1 MKLKK
6 MFMLG
11 VVMLAVFTSLT
22 FANGQKETKNKVLRI
37 LTWEGYAPA
46 DLVQKFQ
53 KETGIQVQLAYI
65 GDNNEL
71 IAKLAATK
79 GAGFD
84 LIQPTYNWVLTAQK
98 QYGVYQP
105 LDMSKIKTENITPEL
120 LKTVTE
126 GTKVDGKSYAIPFCW
141 GTTALAVNTKYAPN
155 AGHTYK
161 DLWNPK
167 YAGRI
172 SYRSKYDTF
181 YMAAYA
187 MGLDPR
193 KAVSSKEAYRALME
207 KVLKKLI
214 ETKKYVKTYWGSRQE
229 LEELLSRGEVWVST
243 AWDAIGWSLN
253 EKNPNIKYMVP
264 KEGAVGWIDT
274 FALSASAENIG
285 AAYKWINFIMDPKN
299 AAVITNKTG
308 YLMASKGS
316 LALSSPEKMK
326 LFKESFPPAQL
337 KNIKWYFPLPAYAV
351 DIEADVQERLKAAAS
366 K

>member
-6 MFMLG
+6 IVLG
-11 VVMLAVFTSLT
+11 IAAFVMVASFAC
-22 FANGQKETKNKVLRI
+22 ANGQKESNNKVLRI

-46 DLVQKFQ
+46 ELVEKFQ
-53 KETGIQVQLAYI
+53 KETGIEVQLAYI

-71 IAKLAATK
+71 IAKLAASK

-105 LDMSKIKTENITPEL
+105 LDLSKIKTSNITSEL
-120 LKTVTE
+120 LKTVTG
-126 GTKVDGKSYAIPFCW
+126 GTRVDGKSYAVPFCW
-141 GTTALAVNTKYAPN
+141 GTTALAVNTKFAPD
-155 AGHTYK
+155 AGKTYK
-161 DLWNPK
+161 DLWNSE

-193 KAVSSKEAYRALME
+193 KAVTSETEYRALME

-229 LEELLSRGEVWVST
+229 LEGLLSS
-243 AWDAIGWSLN
+243 SLS
-253 EKNPNIKYMVP
+253 
-264 KEGAVGWIDT
+264 G
-274 FALSASAENIG
+274 
-285 AAYKWINFIMDPKN
+285 
-299 AAVITNKTG
+299 
-308 YLMASKGS
+308 
-316 LALSSPEKMK
+316 
-326 LFKESFPPAQL
+326 
-337 KNIKWYFPLPAYAV
+337 
-351 DIEADVQERLKAAAS
+351 
-366 K
+366 

>member
-1 MKLKK
+1 
-6 MFMLG
+6 MFVVG
-11 VVMLAVFTSLT
+11 VLILVVLTSAV
-22 FANGQKETKNKVLRI
+22 FANGEKESSNKVLKI

-46 DLVQKFQ
+46 DLVEKFQ
-53 KETGIQVQLAYI
+53 KETGIEVQLAYI

-71 IAKLAATK
+71 IAKLAATQ
-79 GAGFD
+79 GEGFD
-84 LIQPTYNWVLTAQK
+84 LIQPTYNWVLTAQN

-105 LDMSKIKTENITPEL
+105 LDMSKITTSNLTPEL

-126 GTKVDGKSYAIPFCW
+126 GTKVDGKPYAIPFCW
-141 GTTALAVNTKYAPN
+141 GTTALAVNTKYAPK
-155 AGHTYK
+155 AGLTYK
-161 DLWNPK
+161 DLWNPE

-187 MGLDPR
+187 LGLDPR
-193 KAVSSKEAYRALME
+193 KAVADEKSYRDVME

-229 LEELLSRGEVWVST
+229 LEELLSRGEVWVSS

-253 EKNPNIKYMVP
+253 EKNPDIKYMVP
-264 KEGAVGWIDT
+264 EEGAVGWIDT
-274 FALSASAENIG
+274 LALSAGAENIEG
-285 AAYKWINFIMDPKN
+285 AYKWINFIMDPKN
-299 AAVITNKTG
+299 ASVITNKTG
-308 YLMASKGS
+308 YLMASKDS

-326 LFKESFPPAQL
+326 LFKESFPPEKL
-337 KNIKWYFPLPAYAV
+337 NNIKWYFPLPAYAV

-366 K
+366 N